1 MTSKNTLK
9 IKNLYAGT
17 ANKKI
22 IKNLSLTIGSGE
34 IHVIMG
40 RNGCGKSTLLNVL
53 MGHPKYETE
62 KGQVLLNKKNISK
75 LNPDEKA
82 KFGLFMSFQH
92 PVEIPGVPLT
102 TFLRTAKNTITK
114 KHSSPIEF
122 LEEIKKYAKLLKMT
136 DSQIERSINHG
147 FSGGEKKKSEILQMS
162 ILKPKFAL
170 LDEIDSGLDI
180 DALKAVATTIKE
192 SFKETKMGLLIITH
206 YQRILNYIT
215 PDFVHIM
222 DDGKIIKSGGKS
234 LAKELEKNGYDKY
247 ISKK

>member
-1 MTSKNTLK
+1 MTTKNTLE
-9 IKNLYAGT
+9 IKNLYAGIP
-17 ANKKI
+17 AKKI
-22 IKNLSLTIGSGE
+22 IKNFSLKVNSGE

-53 MGHPKYETE
+53 MGHPKYKTE
-62 KGQVLLNKKNISK
+62 KGSVLLNKKNILK
-75 LNPDEKA
+75 LSTNEKA
-82 KFGLFMSFQH
+82 CEGLFMSFQH
-92 PVEIPGVPLT
+92 PIEIPGVPLT

-114 KHSSPIEF
+114 KHSSPSDF
-122 LEEIKKYAKLLKMT
+122 LKEIKSYAKLLKMT
-136 DSQIERSINHG
+136 DAEIERSINHG
-147 FSGGEKKKSEILQMS
+147 LSGGEKKKSEILQMA

-180 DALKAVATTIKE
+180 DALKAVASTIKE
-192 SFKETKMGLLIITH
+192 IFKKTKMGLLIITH

-222 DDGKIIKSGGKS
+222 DDGKIIKSGKET
-234 LAKELEKNGYDKY
+234 LAHELEKHGYDKY

>member
-1 MTSKNTLK
+1 MTKKNTFE

-22 IKNLSLTIGSGE
+22 IKNLSLKIESGE

-75 LNPDEKA
+75 LSPDEKA
-82 KFGLFMSFQH
+82 KSGLFMSFQH
-92 PVEIPGVPLT
+92 PIEIPGVNLT

-114 KHSSPIEF
+114 THSSPIEF
-122 LEEIKKYAKLLKMT
+122 LKEIKKYAKFLKMT
-136 DSQIERSINHG
+136 DDQTERSINHG
-147 FSGGEKKKSEILQMS
+147 FSGGEKKKSEILQMA
-162 ILKPKFAL
+162 ILKPKIAL

-192 SFKETKMGLLIITH
+192 CFKETKMGLLIITH

-222 DDGKIIKSGGKS
+222 DDGKIIKSGGKT
-234 LAKELEKNGYDKY
+234 LAKELEKTGYDKY